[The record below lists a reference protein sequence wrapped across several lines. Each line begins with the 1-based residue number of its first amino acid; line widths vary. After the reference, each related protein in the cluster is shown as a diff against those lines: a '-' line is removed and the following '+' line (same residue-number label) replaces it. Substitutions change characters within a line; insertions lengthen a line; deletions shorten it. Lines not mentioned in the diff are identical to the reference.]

1 MRKKIRL
8 DPKAMSKLAEL
19 AGVIESPFP
28 SIENI
33 HGHVLASTNRQWFE
47 SQITGIVQTA
57 HTVAAYNS
65 TRKIKTDRRIG
76 PLARQLARAVR
87 ASDAYY
93 LSYFLPSG
101 STVDSC
107 IAAVNDLAN
116 AAQRI
121 GKLKKAKRKGKLAET
136 SRKTLVEQLLDAA
149 HEAGGKFRLNR
160 RSERGS
166 LVEALDLLAPYLPAE
181 FSKGRSVAT
190 LRRIRDSWLKNT
202 ENKEKRR

>member
-8 DPKAMSKLAEL
+8 DPKVMSRLVEL
-19 AGVIESPFP
+19 AGVIESPLP
-28 SIENI
+28 RIENI
-33 HGHVLASTNRQWFE
+33 HGHMFASTNRQWFE
-47 SQITGIVQTA
+47 SQITGIIQTA

-65 TRKIKTDRRIG
+65 TRKIKTARRIG
-76 PLARQLARAVR
+76 PLARELARAVR
-87 ASDAYY
+87 ASDAY

-121 GKLKKAKRKGKLAET
+121 GKLKKAKRKGKLTET

-190 LRRIRDSWLKNT
+190 LRRIQDSWLKKR
-202 ENKEKRR
+202 EKKEKRH

>member
-65 TRKIKTDRRIG
+65 ARKIKTDKRIG
-76 PLARQLARAVR
+76 PLARELARAVR
-87 ASDAYY
+87 ASDAH

-101 STVDSC
+101 STVDSY

-121 GKLKKAKRKGKLAET
+121 GKLKKAERKGKMAEI
-136 SRKTLVEQLLDAA
+136 SRKTLVEQLLDTA

-181 FSKGRSVAT
+181 FSAKTSVAT
-190 LRRIRDSWLKNT
+190 LRRIQNSWLKKK
-202 ENKEKRR
+202 ENKQKTR